1 MENKSPF
8 KVPED
13 YFNNLTERINKNVDE
28 QIKKEDKPKIISI
41 FNLLKPYVA
50 IAASLIIVWLLFNI
64 VLNNINIDQSQKIVA
79 IADSSSINNTKSK
92 TENLE
97 VEAIFEDIGTTDE
110 SVEAVI
116 EYLIDED
123 FDTELILAEL

>member
-13 YFNNLTERINKNVDE
+13 YFNNLTERINENVQE

-41 FNLLKPYVA
+41 FNSFKPYVA
-50 IAASLIIVWLLFNI
+50 IAASFIIVWLLFNV
-64 VLNNINIDQSQKIVA
+64 VLSNLNIDQSQKIVA
-79 IADSSSINNTKSK
+79 IADSTDINNTKST

-97 VEAIFEDIGTTDE
+97 VEAIFDDIATTDE

-123 FDTELILAEL
+123 FDAELILAEL